1 MTGHLLISIRRWTST
16 KKDWYSQLKT
26 LSLLV
31 AQFYIT
37 LIIHDWNKIPRHT
50 FSAAKPFIWVITEL
64 GKHRPKTRN
73 RTIVRPSRVSFFTH
87 FFFAINTFF
96 FPLLHS
102 PTDPSKT
109 ARLWFCSA
117 PLVTFTASPSKL
129 IFLGGGGGTK
139 QNKYLPG
146 SNWSA
151 AKRGKR
157 ARRTTCQAQLK
168 GQPR

>member
-37 LIIHDWNKIPRHT
+37 LIIHDWNEIPRHT

-87 FFFAINTFF
+87 FFSPLIRFF
-96 FPLLHS
+96 FPSYPPPPISRKLPGSGSVQPLWWLS
-102 PTDPSKT
+102 
-109 ARLWFCSA
+109 RL
-117 PLVTFTASPSKL
+117 PHR
-129 IFLGGGGGTK
+129 IFFWGGGGGTK

-151 AKRGKR
+151 AKSGKR
-157 ARRTTCQAQLK
+157 ARRTTCQAQLN